1 MFCQQ
6 MKKNNFQIPTF
17 LPMWAMTN
25 DFIQAG
31 GRSVEGA
38 YLVSKVDL
46 NSQEEKYQHF
56 YDKYYDKYKEK
67 PTFASVLSYNALIVV
82 MEGIKLAN
90 SVNGEKV
97 KIAILNKG
105 VFPGLQ
111 GEQII
116 DKYGDMQSEYYIYR
130 VKDGGF
136 VKVEGL

>member
-1 MFCQQ
+1 
-6 MKKNNFQIPTF
+6 
-17 LPMWAMTN
+17 
-25 DFIQAG
+25 
-31 GRSVEGA
+31 
-38 YLVSKVDL
+38 
-46 NSQEEKYQHF
+46 
-56 YDKYYDKYKEK
+56 
-67 PTFASVLSYNALIVV
+67 